1 MIGITR
7 RQFMTG
13 ALGAIALGGLSGCSR
28 TEAKAPANLWVVA
41 IDRSGSAL
49 SPKRLEQQLTQLDLV
64 AALAMSRRSALDVWA
79 FDSDAVRLCGP
90 SRKLHNLDSAKQAL
104 LEDARKGRP
113 GTLPGKLLER
123 LASDRALADSV
134 AGGGSLNLVVLTDG
148 GIDDVNDRK
157 RLAKACAAFA
167 KRYPN
172 AKVRVCG
179 VLPKLRAPWD
189 DAGAAFRDYRSASE
203 IDANSTIKELADSSR

>member
-13 ALGAIALGGLSGCSR
+13 AMGAIALGGLSGCSR
-28 TEAKAPANLWVVA
+28 TEAKAPVNLWIVA

-123 LASDRALADSV
+123 LA
-134 AGGGSLNLVVLTDG
+134 
-148 GIDDVNDRK
+148 
-157 RLAKACAAFA
+157 KACAAFA

-179 VLPKLRAPWD
+179 VLPKLRAAWD

-203 IDANSTIKELADSSR
+203 IDANSTIKELAESSR